1 MTQDNSVVAIYRSHI
16 AAEQAVK
23 ELNASGFDMK
33 KLSIVGKDY
42 RTEEQ
47 VTGFYTACNRMTYW
61 GTLGAFWGALW
72 GMLTGAAFFIIPGLG
87 GILAAGPV
95 VGWIVAALEG
105 AVVTGGVTA
114 LGAGLVSLG
123 IPKNSVL
130 KYEMELKADKFV
142 LIAHGAPEDVER
154 ARKVLAASE
163 AEELVT
169 HGEPV
174 PA

>member
-1 MTQDNSVVAIYRSHI
+1 MIPDNSVVAIYKSHI

-72 GMLTGAAFFIIPGLG
+72 GILRLFRTFGAAYG
-87 GILAAGPV
+87 AGPK
-95 VGWIVAALEG
+95 GM
-105 AVVTGGVTA
+105 VVT
-114 LGAGLVSLG
+114 
-123 IPKNSVL
+123 
-130 KYEMELKADKFV
+130 
-142 LIAHGAPEDVER
+142 DV
-154 ARKVLAASE
+154 
-163 AEELVT
+163 
-169 HGEPV
+169 
-174 PA
+174 